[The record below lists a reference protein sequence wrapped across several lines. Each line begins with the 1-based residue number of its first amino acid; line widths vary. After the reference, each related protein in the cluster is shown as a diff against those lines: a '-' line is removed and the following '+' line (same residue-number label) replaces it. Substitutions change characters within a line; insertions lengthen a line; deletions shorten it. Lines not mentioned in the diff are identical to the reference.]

1 MPTLKSDLDICTVN
15 FIDHVGIAVWDIQ
28 TAIKTF
34 NDIFDI
40 KLLQNIEI
48 SSVDSVNG
56 ALLSA
61 GQTNIELLSP
71 SSENSTV
78 HRFLKKRGEGLHHLA
93 FRVDNVKKNIC
104 SANALGLTMI
114 DQEPRSGLSGII
126 AFMHP
131 KSLHGV
137 LTEFVQSNPQ
147 NIC

>member
-1 MPTLKSDLDICTVN
+1 MPTLKSHPNICTVN
-15 FIDHVGIAVWDIQ
+15 FIDHVGIAVWNIQ
-28 TAIKTF
+28 IAIKTF
-34 NDIFDI
+34 SDIFDI
-40 KLLQNIEI
+40 KLLQDIEI
-48 SSVDSVNG
+48 SSTDSVNG

-71 SSENSTV
+71 SSKNSTV

-93 FRVDNVKKNIC
+93 FRVDNVKKNIS

-131 KSLHGV
+131 QSLHGV
-137 LTEFVQSNPQ
+137 LTEFVQSNP
-147 NIC
+147 

>member
-1 MPTLKSDLDICTVN
+1 MPTLNSHNDICTVN
-15 FIDHVGIAVWDIQ
+15 FVDHVGIAVWDIQ

-40 KLLQNIEI
+40 QLLKDIAI
-48 SSVDSVNG
+48 SPADSVNG

-93 FRVDNVKKNIC
+93 FRVDNVKKNI
-104 SANALGLTMI
+104 SAANALGLTMI
-114 DQEPRSGLSGII
+114 DQNPRSGLSGII

-131 KSLHGV
+131 KSMHGV
-137 LTEFVQSNPQ
+137 LTEFVQSTP
-147 NIC
+147 